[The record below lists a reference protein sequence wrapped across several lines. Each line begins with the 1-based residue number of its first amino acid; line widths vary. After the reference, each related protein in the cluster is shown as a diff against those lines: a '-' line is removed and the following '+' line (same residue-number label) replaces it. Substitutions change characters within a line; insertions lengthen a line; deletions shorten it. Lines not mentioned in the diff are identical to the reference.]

1 MDRMRRH
8 FFLLVS
14 ASGLAV
20 VDEAKSRRSTKKRT
34 CYAKKT

>member
-14 ASGLAV
+14 ASGHAAE
-20 VDEAKSRRSTKKRT
+20 DEAKSMRSTKKRI
-34 CYAKKT
+34 CHAKKT